1 MKFLR
6 NFFDKRYEK
15 TNKKWYPL
23 IESFET
29 LVFTPNHTT
38 KSGSHIRDGIDLKR
52 TMMFVIVAMV
62 PALLFGIWNV
72 GQQHFIAL
80 GQEVDFMEKIIHGAI
95 RVIPIIAVS
104 YTVGLAVEFIF
115 GIIKGHA
122 LHEGYLVSGMLIPL
136 IMPVDTPLW
145 MIAVATVFGVVIG
158 KEVFGGTGMNVL
170 NVALTT
176 RAFLFF
182 AHPTSMSGNTVWI
195 SGLKEMK
202 ANGTLADGVSG
213 ATPLGD
219 LASMTTDSPAY
230 ANIQDFTENGI
241 TFSRALMGDYPGSIG
256 ESSVYAIL
264 IGLAFLLLTRIASW
278 RIIVS
283 FFAGGFVMATIFN
296 LFAGD
301 NAYMQLPAIHQLMI
315 GSFMFGMVFMITD
328 PVTAA
333 QTNKGKFYY
342 GFLAGF
348 IGILIRVAN
357 PAYPEGIM
365 LGILIAN
372 VCSPL
377 IDHMVLNG
385 NIKRREKRMAKA
397 SA

>member
-52 TMMFVIVAMV
+52 TMMFVILAMI
-62 PALLFGIWNV
+62 PALLFGMWNV
-72 GQQHFIAL
+72 GEQHFIAFGEEASL
-80 GQEVDFMEKIIHGAI
+80 WDKFFHGALK
-95 RVIPIIAVS
+95 VVPIIAVS
-104 YTVGLAVEFIF
+104 YIVGLTVEFIF

-122 LHEGYLVSGMLIPL
+122 LHEGFLVSGMLIPL

-158 KEVFGGTGMNVL
+158 KEVFGGTGMNVV

-182 AHPTSMSGNTVWI
+182 AHPTSMSGNMVWI
-195 SGLKEMK
+195 SGLKEGK
-202 ANGTLADGVSG
+202 ASKEVADTFSG

-219 LASMTTDSPAY
+219 LASMTTDNPAFSS
-230 ANIQDFTENGI
+230 IDDFTSNGI
-241 TFSRALMGDYPGSIG
+241 TISRALMGDYPGSIG
-256 ESSVYAIL
+256 ESSTYAIL
-264 IGLAFLLLTRIASW
+264 LGLAFLLMTRIASW
-278 RIIVS
+278 RVVLS

-296 LFAGD
+296 IFAGD
-301 NAYMQLPAIHQLMI
+301 NAYMQLPAIHQLLL
-315 GSFMFGMVFMITD
+315 GGFMFGMVFMVTD

-342 GFLAGF
+342 GFIAGLLA
-348 IGILIRVAN
+348 ILIRVAN
-357 PAYPEGIM
+357 PAYPEGVM
-365 LGILIAN
+365 LAILIAN
-372 VCSPL
+372 VSAPL
-377 IDHMVLNG
+377 IDHMVING
-385 NIKRREKRMAKA
+385 NIKRREKRN
-397 SA
+397 

>member
-158 KEVFGGTGMNVL
+158 KEVFGGNR
-170 NVALTT
+170 NECAECS
-176 RAFLFF
+176 ANNKSLFILCSSNF
-182 AHPTSMSGNTVWI
+182 YVRKY
-195 SGLKEMK
+195 GL
-202 ANGTLADGVSG
+202 
-213 ATPLGD
+213 
-219 LASMTTDSPAY
+219 
-230 ANIQDFTENGI
+230 DF
-241 TFSRALMGDYPGSIG
+241 
-256 ESSVYAIL
+256 
-264 IGLAFLLLTRIASW
+264 W
-278 RIIVS
+278 
-283 FFAGGFVMATIFN
+283 
-296 LFAGD
+296 
-301 NAYMQLPAIHQLMI
+301 
-315 GSFMFGMVFMITD
+315 
-328 PVTAA
+328 
-333 QTNKGKFYY
+333 
-342 GFLAGF
+342 
-348 IGILIRVAN
+348 
-357 PAYPEGIM
+357 
-365 LGILIAN
+365 
-372 VCSPL
+372 
-377 IDHMVLNG
+377 
-385 NIKRREKRMAKA
+385 IKRNESEWNFGRWCFWCNSFRRFGLYDY
-397 SA
+397 